1 MALNTAEL
9 LVKFTANQSGSNDQ
23 GNPIFAPELRK
34 LLQFVVGTGANQ
46 ADLVFTDT
54 RTIAIST
61 NDDVD
66 LSGVLA
72 SAFGA
77 TITAAEMVGLVI
89 VNKSTTQTLTVGVAG
104 TNPWVTMWAASGD
117 GIKVFPGGVFV
128 NFAPDASGLGA
139 VVGAASDVLRIAN
152 GAGATCDYDIAVLAR
167 TA

>member
-9 LVKFTANQSGSNDQ
+9 LVKFNASQSGSNDL
-23 GNPIFAPELRK
+23 GNPLFVPELRK

-46 ADLVFTDT
+46 ADIVFTDT

-61 NDDVD
+61 NDDID
-66 LSGVLA
+66 LSGVLTN
-72 SAFGA
+72 AFGA
-77 TITAAEMVGLVI
+77 VIAAAEIVGIII
-89 VNKSTTQTLTVGVAG
+89 VNKSTVQTLTVGVAG

-117 GIKVFPGGVFV
+117 GIKVFPGGVFC

-139 VVGAASDVLRIAN
+139 VVGGASDVLRIAN
-152 GAGATCDYDIAVLAR
+152 GAGATCDYDIAILAR